1 MSKELQRALRL
12 ATNKIPVLSDIKLN
26 KNLDW
31 ACGDLAEAYRLGV
44 QETQYEICRR
54 IRAEIG
60 KRYRA
65 AQGKTGAQS

>member
-1 MSKELQRALRL
+1 MSKDLQKALRL
-12 ATNKIPVLSDIKLN
+12 ATNKIPVLGDVKLL

-31 ACGDLAEAYRLGV
+31 ACGDMAEAYRLGV

-60 KRYRA
+60 KRDRA
-65 AQGKTGAQS
+65 AQGKSAGR